1 MKVSNT
7 YRRYYAPLDV
17 SLSLQCV
24 TPLMPLSQTY
34 DGSAYTPDRE
44 ASGASGTQI
53 RPVAAATA
61 SDGTWDD
68 GRSNPSLANMVWYAY
83 ISGTWQDITTA
94 SGWSDKVSVDTSS
107 TLTRGTLTIKKNV
120 ASNANVQL
128 RFEADLVDYR
138 TQELHHMVSNPV
150 SLVTTDKGE
159 DTYGIGTGDS
169 DNILYNP
176 SKDLLDE
183 YDYKVAHGFITASD
197 TVKNATYDGQ
207 QYDRT
212 VPIEV
217 RKGTEVQTSGY
228 SLNLYRVEGTS
239 KVKLSAGADNELV
252 SLTLTAVRL
261 DLRLITDAT
270 YLVECV
276 VSGSV
281 VAQKTFSVKRQYTA
295 VSIGMMNTAE
305 MSYTDTRRWQKA
317 IVSADNHT
325 DEYASRWLKMNWST
339 TATNGTASTTTEHQ
353 EGSYMEYELDDLG
366 FGTSES
372 DTVTD
377 SLEYSHKEAY
387 GFFTD
392 ESGNE
397 YVDESGNYLIGN

>member
-7 YRRYYAPLDV
+7 YRRYYAPLNV
-17 SLSLQCV
+17 SLSLSCV

-34 DGSAYTPDRE
+34 DGASYTPDRE
-44 ASGASGTQI
+44 ATGSTGTQI
-53 RPVAAATA
+53 RPVATATA
-61 SDGTWDD
+61 TDGTWDD
-68 GRSNPSLANMVWYAY
+68 GRSNPSLANMTWYAY
-83 ISGTWQDITTA
+83 IGGTWQDITAA
-94 SGWSDKVSVDTSS
+94 SGWSDKVSVDTTS

-176 SKDLLDE
+176 AKDLLDQYE
-183 YDYKVAHGFITASD
+183 YQVAHGLTTASASARS
-197 TVKNATYDGQ
+197 ATYDGQ

-212 VPIEV
+212 IPIEV
-217 RKGTEVQTSGY
+217 RKGTTTQTSGY
-228 SLNLYRVEGTS
+228 SLNVYRVEGSS
-239 KVKLSAGADNELV
+239 KTKLTAGADNELTSL
-252 SLTLTAVRL
+252 SLTSMRL

-270 YLVECV
+270 YLIECV
-276 VSGSV
+276 AGGTV
-281 VAQKTFSVKRQYTA
+281 VAQKTFSVKRQYSA

-317 IVSADNHT
+317 IVSAENHT
-325 DEYASRWLKMNWST
+325 DDTAARWLKMNWST
-339 TATNGTASTTTEHQ
+339 TATNGTATTTKEHQ
-353 EGSYMEYELDDLG
+353 EGSYMEYELSDLG

-377 SLEYSHKEAY
+377 SLEYTHKPAY

-392 ESGNE
+392 ASGNK